1 MSPKPVVKTK
11 KKTKSQE
18 DVRVKFADKPE
29 SPAAAEGESGRYV
42 YGIVQSRDRIDFGKV
57 GIGGAGAMVYTVN
70 YLDIAAVVSNTSV
83 YIFDPTRENA
93 LAHEHV
99 IETVMKTYTII
110 PMSFGT
116 VFRTDNDIREVLQEH
131 LLVFEGCA
139 SSDVG
144 KLEFGLKV
152 NWDRD
157 RIIEDIKQDDEEIR
171 QFHQEII
178 RKHLQSTYLARMQL
192 GRMIDKALAERSI
205 GYVREIYEA
214 LRGVCVASRDNQP
227 IGDKMI
233 MNAAFLVERE
243 REPEFDDA
251 VNSIAKK
258 YGQRLKFK
266 YTGPWPP
273 YNFVNIRLK
282 LERRRSGIMLLIDDL
297 LMLPFSGFNFVMKTL
312 RQVAEEQYTDDAP
325 IKERLLELQLKLE
338 AEEITEEEYTR
349 ARGRHHSPVARDPE
363 P

>member
-1 MSPKPVVKTK
+1 MKRPKAKAIATTAQPRLRKSVKSSK
-11 KKTKSQE
+11 E
-18 DVRVKFADKPE
+18 DVHVKMTDLSNA
-29 SPAAAEGESGRYV
+29 PALAPGEGGRYV
-42 YGIVQSRDRIDFGKV
+42 YGIVQAKDPVTFGKV
-57 GIGGAGAMVYTVN
+57 GIGGSGEMVYTVN
-70 YLDIAAVVSNTSV
+70 YQDIASVVSNTSV

-99 IETVMKTYTII
+99 IETVMKNYTII

-116 VFRTDNDIREVLQEH
+116 VFRTDDDIGEVLKSIYPS
-131 LLVFEGCA
+131 LK
-139 SSDVG
+139 DVLHQMAG

-157 RIIEDIKQDDEEIR
+157 QIIEDIKQEDEEIR
-171 QFHQEII
+171 QFHQEIV

-205 GYVREIYEA
+205 SYVREIYEA
-214 LRGVCVASRDNQP
+214 LRNICVASRDNQP

-233 MNAAFLVERE
+233 MNAAFLVERD
-243 REPEFDDA
+243 REAEFDSG
-251 VNSIAKK
+251 VNKIARK

-282 LERRRSGIMLLIDDL
+282 LER
-297 LMLPFSGFNFVMKTL
+297 
-312 RQVAEEQYTDDAP
+312 VAV
-325 IKERLLELQLKLE
+325 
-338 AEEITEEEYTR
+338 
-349 ARGRHHSPVARDPE
+349 G
-363 P
+363 

>member
-1 MSPKPVVKTK
+1 MS
-11 KKTKSQE
+11 
-18 DVRVKFADKPE
+18 F
-29 SPAAAEGESGRYV
+29 GR
-42 YGIVQSRDRIDFGKV
+42 S
-57 GIGGAGAMVYTVN
+57 GIGGGSEAVYTVH

-99 IETVMKTYTII
+99 IETVMKNHTII

-116 VFRTDNDIREVLQEH
+116 VFRTDNDIREVLKSIYPS
-131 LLVFEGCA
+131 LK
-139 SSDVG
+139 DVLHQMSG

-157 RIIEDIKQDDEEIR
+157 QIIEDVKHEDEEIR

-205 GYVREIYEA
+205 VYVREIYEA
-214 LRGVCVASRDNQP
+214 LRSVCVASRDNQP

-233 MNAAFLVERE
+233 MNAAFLVERH
-243 REPEFDDA
+243 REGEFDSA
-251 VNSIAKK
+251 VNKIAKK

-282 LERRRSGIMLLIDDL
+282 LER
-297 LMLPFSGFNFVMKTL
+297 
-312 RQVAEEQYTDDAP
+312 VAVT
-325 IKERLLELQLKLE
+325 
-338 AEEITEEEYTR
+338 
-349 ARGRHHSPVARDPE
+349 
-363 P
+363 